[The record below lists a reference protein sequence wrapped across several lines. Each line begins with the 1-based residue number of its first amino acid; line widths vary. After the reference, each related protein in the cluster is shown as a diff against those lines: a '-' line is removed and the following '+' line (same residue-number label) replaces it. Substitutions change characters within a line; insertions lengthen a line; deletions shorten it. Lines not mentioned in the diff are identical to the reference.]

1 MLEKLKNTNVDDVN
15 FTPFSYQ
22 ARPSLPV
29 RHDGPGKWVIVVLSA
44 LTGGDD
50 CMRRGVAEPCHDIR
64 TNKER
69 ARLSTHRADRYAVT
83 CCYQES
89 IAVRGGDRNMTKGTF
104 AGREDTIQDKG

>member
-44 LTGGDD
+44 LTGGMIA
-50 CMRRGVAEPCHDIR
+50 CGGVLLNHAMISGQTKRGQGYVHTGLTDMPSRVVIR
-64 TNKER
+64 K
-69 ARLSTHRADRYAVT
+69 A
-83 CCYQES
+83 
-89 IAVRGGDRNMTKGTF
+89 
-104 AGREDTIQDKG
+104 

>member
-1 MLEKLKNTNVDDVN
+1 
-15 FTPFSYQ
+15 
-22 ARPSLPV
+22 
-29 RHDGPGKWVIVVLSA
+29 
-44 LTGGDD
+44 
-50 CMRRGVAEPCHDIR
+50 MRRGVAEPCHDIR

>member
-44 LTGGDD
+44 LTGG
-50 CMRRGVAEPCHDIR
+50 
-64 TNKER
+64 
-69 ARLSTHRADRYAVT
+69 
-83 CCYQES
+83 
-89 IAVRGGDRNMTKGTF
+89 
-104 AGREDTIQDKG
+104 